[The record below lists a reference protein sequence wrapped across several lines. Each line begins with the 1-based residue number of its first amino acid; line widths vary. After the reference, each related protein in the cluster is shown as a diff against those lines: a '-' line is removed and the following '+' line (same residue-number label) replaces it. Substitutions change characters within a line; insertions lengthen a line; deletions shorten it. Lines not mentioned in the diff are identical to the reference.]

1 VERRASA
8 RASLVADSHSVASSG
23 PGEVTDE
30 RRVTLD
36 LTQLNPDQRDAV
48 EYSGGPLLIVAGAG
62 SGKTRVLT
70 HRVAQLIANG
80 VHPMNILAITFTNKA
95 AGEMRS
101 RVKSLVG
108 DVADRMWVSTFH
120 SACVRILR
128 MTADKIGY
136 NKNFTIYDSSDS
148 LRLVGQIIRDLNL
161 DPKRFPAK
169 GAQARISLWKNE
181 LVEPAGATDTAFGPY
196 DTKYAEIYTEYQ
208 HRLRRAEAMDFD
220 DLLVNV
226 VLLFRRNP
234 ETLAAFQDRFKHVLV
249 DEYQDTNLAQNEIV
263 LLLGRLHHNVCVVGD
278 TDQSIYAFRG
288 ADYRNILQ
296 FERAFPDVYT
306 VVLAQNYRSTQVIL
320 DAANAVISNN
330 VERKPKELWTDVG
343 SGDKIVRYYAEDED
357 EEARFVVSELQRL
370 HRHEA
375 VNWREIAVFYRTNA
389 QSRVI
394 EEFLIDA
401 DIPYR
406 VIGGTKFYDRKEVK
420 DAVAYLRC
428 VLNPADEVS
437 IRRVINVPR
446 RGVGDTSVDKVAA
459 LAAQQSI
466 GLSVALRRAAQAGV
480 GGAALRGINEFISL
494 IDSLETEVEHGPA
507 HLLRELLERSG
518 YLAELRNEDTHEAEG
533 RIENLEELIGAAEEF
548 PDANDFLEKVSLVS
562 DTDEIAG
569 DDKVM
574 MMTLHSAKGLEFPTV
589 FIIGMEEGV
598 FPHNRSLLEPAAL
611 EEERRLAYVGITRAE
626 RRLFVSHAWS
636 RSLHGSRQYNP
647 PSRFLDEIPLELLD
661 RRGSVDTGAD
671 EGRGHLRER
680 SDWARTPVPD
690 FRGGSSRGTARGS
703 RSVTSAASDALRP
716 AAREP
721 RTEHAFAI
729 GDDVV
734 HPVFGE
740 GVIINIEGA
749 GEKAEAEVR
758 FVERGT
764 KRLALAWAPLTK
776 R

>member
-1 VERRASA
+1 
-8 RASLVADSHSVASSG
+8 
-23 PGEVTDE
+23 VTDD

-48 EYSGGPLLIVAGAG
+48 EYVGGPLLIVAGAG

-70 HRVAQLIANG
+70 HRVAHLIASG

-95 AGEMRS
+95 ADEMRA

-108 DVADRMWVSTFH
+108 EVADRMWVSTFH
-120 SACVRILR
+120 AACVRILR

-136 NKNFTIYDSSDS
+136 TKNFTIYDSSDS
-148 LRLVGQIIRDLNL
+148 QRLIGQIIRDLNL

-181 LVEPAGATDTAFGPY
+181 LVDAGGANDTAFGPF
-196 DTKYAEIYTEYQ
+196 DKKYAEIYSEYQ
-208 HRLRRAEAMDFD
+208 HRLHRAGAMDFD

-226 VLLFRRNP
+226 VMLFRRNP
-234 ETLAAFQDRFKHVLV
+234 DALAAFQDRFKHVLV

-263 LLLGRLHHNVCVVGD
+263 LLLGREHHNVCVVGD

-330 VERKPKELWTDVG
+330 VERKPKELWTEVG

-357 EEARFVVSELQRL
+357 EEARFVIAELKRL

-375 VNWREIAVFYRTNA
+375 VNWRETAVFYRTNA

-420 DAVAYLRC
+420 DAIAYLRC
-428 VLNPADEVS
+428 VANPADEIS

-446 RGVGDTSVDKVAA
+446 RGVGDTSLDKVAA
-459 LAAQQSI
+459 LAAQQSL

-480 GGAALRGINEFISL
+480 GGAALRGINDFITL
-494 IDSLETEVEHGPA
+494 IDSLAGEVEQGPA

-518 YLAELRNEDTHEAEG
+518 YLAELRNEDTIESQG
-533 RIENLEELIGAAEEF
+533 RVENLEELIGAAEEF
-548 PDANDFLEKVSLVS
+548 PDTNDFLEKVSLVS
-562 DTDEIAG
+562 DTDDIAG

-574 MMTLHSAKGLEFPTV
+574 MMTLHSAKGLEFPNV

-598 FPHNRSLLEPAAL
+598 FPHSRSLLESAAL

-626 RRLFVSHAWS
+626 RRLYVSHAWS

-647 PSRFLDEIPLELLD
+647 PSRFLDEIPLDLLD

-680 SDWARTPVPD
+680 TDWSRTPVPD
-690 FRGGSSRGTARGS
+690 FRGGSSRGTSRGGS
-703 RSVTSAASDALRP
+703 RSVTSAESDALRP
-716 AAREP
+716 PAREP
-721 RTEHAFAI
+721 RTEHTFSI

-740 GVIINIEGA
+740 GVIINVEGT

-758 FVERGT
+758 FVDRGT

>member
-1 VERRASA
+1 
-8 RASLVADSHSVASSG
+8 
-23 PGEVTDE
+23 VTDE

-226 VLLFRRNP
+226 VMLFRRNP
-234 ETLAAFQDRFKHVLV
+234 DTLAAFQDRFKHVLV

-263 LLLGRLHHNVCVVGD
+263 LLLGRLHHHVCVVGD

-446 RGVGDTSVDKVAA
+446 RGVGDTSLDKVAA
-459 LAAQQSI
+459 LATEQSI
-466 GLSVALRRAAQAGV
+466 GLSMALRRAAHAGV
-480 GGAALRGINEFISL
+480 GGAALRGINDFISL
-494 IDSLETEVEHGPA
+494 TDSLEAETEHGPA

-518 YLAELRNEDTHEAEG
+518 YLAELRNEDTHEAAG

-636 RSLHGSRQYNP
+636 RNLHGSRQYNP

-680 SDWARTPVPD
+680 SDWSRTPVPD
-690 FRGGSSRGTARGS
+690 FRGGSSRGSSRGS

-721 RTEHAFAI
+721 RTEHAFSI

-740 GVIINIEGA
+740 GVIINIEGT

>member
-1 VERRASA
+1 M
-8 RASLVADSHSVASSG
+8 
-23 PGEVTDE
+23 TDDH
-30 RRVTLD
+30 RVTLD

-70 HRVAQLIANG
+70 HRVAHLIASG

-95 AGEMRS
+95 AEEMRA
-101 RVKSLVG
+101 RVRALVG
-108 DVADRMWVSTFH
+108 EVADRMWVSTFH

-128 MTADKIGY
+128 ATADRLGY
-136 NKNFTIYDSSDS
+136 PKSFTIYDSSDS
-148 LRLVGQIIRDLNL
+148 QRLVGQVIRDLNL

-181 LVEPAGATDTAFGPY
+181 LVNPAGATDTAFGPFE
-196 DTKYAEIYTEYQ
+196 TKYAEIYTEYQ
-208 HRLRRAEAMDFD
+208 YRLMKAGAMDFD

-226 VLLFRRNP
+226 VKLFREHP
-234 ETLAAFQDRFKHVLV
+234 DVLSGYQERFKHVLV

-263 LLLGRLHHNVCVVGD
+263 LLLGRTHHNVCVVGD

-330 VERKPKELWTDVG
+330 VERKPKELWTEVG

-357 EEARFVVSELQRL
+357 EEARFVVSELKRL

-389 QSRVI
+389 QSRVM
-394 EEFLIDA
+394 EEFLIDG

-420 DAVAYLRC
+420 DAIGYLRC
-428 VLNPADEVS
+428 VMNPADEVS

-446 RGVGDTSVDKVAA
+446 RGVGDTSLDKVAA
-459 LAAQQSI
+459 LAAEQSI
-466 GLSVALRRAAQAGV
+466 GLSVALRRAATAGV
-480 GGAALRGINEFISL
+480 GGAALRGINEFVTL
-494 IDSLETEVEHGPA
+494 IDSLEADRDHGPA

-518 YLAELRNEDTHEAEG
+518 YLAELRNEDTHEAQG
-533 RIENLEELIGAAEEF
+533 RVENLEELIGAAEEF

-562 DTDEIAG
+562 DTDDIAG

-589 FIIGMEEGV
+589 FIIGLEEGI
-598 FPHNRSLLEPAAL
+598 FPHSRTLLDSTQL

-626 RRLFVSHAWS
+626 KRLYLSHAWS

-647 PSRFLDEIPLELLD
+647 PSRFLDEIPAELLD
-661 RRGSVDTGAD
+661 RQGSVDTGAD
-671 EGRGHLRER
+671 EGRSQLRG
-680 SDWARTPVPD
+680 DWKQTPVPD
-690 FRGGSSRGTARGS
+690 FRSRSRGIAS
-703 RSVTSAASDALRP
+703 RASEALRP
-716 AAREP
+716 AMREP
-721 RTEHAFAI
+721 NLSHNFSI

-740 GVIINIEGA
+740 GVIIDLDGT
-749 GEKAEAEVR
+749 GEKAEATVR

-764 KRLALAWAPLTK
+764 KVLALAWAPLTK

>member
-1 VERRASA
+1 M
-8 RASLVADSHSVASSG
+8 
-23 PGEVTDE
+23 TDD

-48 EYSGGPLLIVAGAG
+48 EYGGGPLLIIAGAG

-70 HRVAQLIANG
+70 HRVAHLIASG

-95 AGEMRS
+95 SQEMRA
-101 RVKSLVG
+101 RVKTLVG
-108 DVADRMWVSTFH
+108 DVADKMWVSTFH
-120 SACVRILR
+120 AACVRILR
-128 MTADKIGY
+128 ATADRLGY
-136 NKNFTIYDSSDS
+136 PKSFTIYDSADS

-161 DPKRFPAK
+161 DPKRFPSK

-181 LVEPAGATDTAFGPY
+181 LVNPAGAAETAFGPFE
-196 DTKYAEIYTEYQ
+196 TKYAEIYEEYQ
-208 HRLRRAEAMDFD
+208 HRLLRAGAMDFD

-226 VLLFRRNP
+226 VHLFRNHADVLSAYQER
-234 ETLAAFQDRFKHVLV
+234 LKHVLV

-263 LLLGRLHHNVCVVGD
+263 LLLGREHHNVCVVGD

-330 VERKPKELWTDVG
+330 VERKPKELWTEVG
-343 SGDKIVRYYAEDED
+343 TGDKIVRYYAEDED
-357 EEARFVVSELQRL
+357 EEARFVISELKRL

-389 QSRVI
+389 MSRVI
-394 EEFLIDA
+394 EEFLIDG
-401 DIPYR
+401 DVPYR

-420 DAVAYLRC
+420 DAIAYLRC
-428 VLNPADEVS
+428 VMNPADEMS
-437 IRRVINVPR
+437 IRRAINVPK
-446 RGVGDTSVDKVAA
+446 RGVGDTSLDKVSA
-459 LAAQQSI
+459 LAKEQSLA
-466 GLSVALRRAAQAGV
+466 LSVALRRAGAAGV
-480 GGAALRGINEFISL
+480 GGAALRGINDFLSL
-494 IDSLETEVEHGPA
+494 IDALESEVDHGPA

-518 YLAELRNEDTHEAEG
+518 YLTELRNEDTHEAQG

-562 DTDEIAG
+562 DTDDIAG

-589 FIIGMEEGV
+589 FIVGWEEGV
-598 FPHNRSLLEPAAL
+598 FPHSRTLLDPTQL

-626 RRLFVSHAWS
+626 RRLYLTHAWC

-661 RRGSVDTGAD
+661 RKGSVDTGAD
-671 EGRGHLRER
+671 EGRGHLREQ
-680 SDWARTPVPD
+680 SDWSRTPVPD
-690 FRGGSSRGTARGS
+690 FRGRGRG
-703 RSVTSAASDALRP
+703 VTSAASEALRP
-716 AAREP
+716 PVREP
-721 RTEHAFAI
+721 KVTHQFSI

-740 GVIINIEGA
+740 GVIIDLDGA
-749 GEKAEAEVR
+749 GEKAEATVR
-758 FVERGT
+758 FADRGT
-764 KRLALAWAPLTK
+764 KVLALAWAPLTK

>member
-1 VERRASA
+1 M
-8 RASLVADSHSVASSG
+8 
-23 PGEVTDE
+23 TDD
-30 RRVTLD
+30 RRVALD

-48 EYSGGPLLIVAGAG
+48 EYLGGPLLIVAGAG

-70 HRVAQLIANG
+70 HRVAHLIASG

-95 AGEMRS
+95 ADEMRA
-101 RVKSLVG
+101 RVRSLVG
-108 DVADRMWVSTFH
+108 EVADRMWVSTFH
-120 SACVRILR
+120 AACVRILR

-136 NKNFTIYDSSDS
+136 NKNFTIYDSADS

-181 LVEPAGATDTAFGPY
+181 LVDAGGANDTAFGPF
-196 DTKYAEIYTEYQ
+196 DKKYAEIYSEYQ
-208 HRLRRAEAMDFD
+208 HRLHRAGAMDFD

-226 VLLFRRNP
+226 VMLFRRNP
-234 ETLAAFQDRFKHVLV
+234 DVLAAFQDRFKHVLV

-263 LLLGRLHHNVCVVGD
+263 LLLGREHHNVCVVGD

-330 VERKPKELWTDVG
+330 VERKPKELWTEVG

-357 EEARFVVSELQRL
+357 EEARFVVSELKRL

-375 VNWREIAVFYRTNA
+375 VNWREMAVFYRTNA

-420 DAVAYLRC
+420 DAIAYLRC
-428 VLNPADEVS
+428 VANPADEIS

-446 RGVGDTSVDKVAA
+446 RGVGDTSLDKVAA
-459 LAAQQSI
+459 LAAEQRL

-480 GGAALRGINEFISL
+480 GGAALRGINDFITL
-494 IDSLETEVEHGPA
+494 VDSLVGEVEQGPA

-518 YLAELRNEDTHEAEG
+518 YLAELRNEDTIESQG
-533 RIENLEELIGAAEEF
+533 RVENLEELIGAAEEF
-548 PDANDFLEKVSLVS
+548 PDTNDFLEKVSLVS
-562 DTDEIAG
+562 DTDDIAG

-598 FPHNRSLLEPAAL
+598 FPHSRSLLESAAL

-626 RRLFVSHAWS
+626 RRLYVSHAWS

-647 PSRFLDEIPLELLD
+647 PSRFLDEIPLDLLD

-680 SDWARTPVPD
+680 TDWSRAPVPD
-690 FRGGSSRGTARGS
+690 FRSSSSRSSSRGS
-703 RSVTSAASDALRP
+703 SQSVTSAASDALRP
-716 AAREP
+716 PAREP
-721 RTEHAFAI
+721 RTEHAFSI

-740 GVIINIEGA
+740 GVIINLEGS

-758 FVERGT
+758 FVDRGT

>member
-1 VERRASA
+1 
-8 RASLVADSHSVASSG
+8 
-23 PGEVTDE
+23 VTDD

-48 EYSGGPLLIVAGAG
+48 EYVGGPLLIVAGAG

-70 HRVAQLIANG
+70 HRVAHLIASG

-95 AGEMRS
+95 ADEMRA

-108 DVADRMWVSTFH
+108 EVADRMWVSTFH
-120 SACVRILR
+120 AACVRILR

-136 NKNFTIYDSSDS
+136 TKNFTIYDSSDS
-148 LRLVGQIIRDLNL
+148 QRLIGQIIRDLNL

-181 LVEPAGATDTAFGPY
+181 LVDAGGANDTAFGPF
-196 DTKYAEIYTEYQ
+196 DKKYAEIYSEYQ
-208 HRLRRAEAMDFD
+208 HRLHRAGAMDFD

-226 VLLFRRNP
+226 VMLFRRNP
-234 ETLAAFQDRFKHVLV
+234 DALAAFQDRFKHVLV

-263 LLLGRLHHNVCVVGD
+263 LLLGREHHNVCVVGD

-330 VERKPKELWTDVG
+330 VERKPKELWTEVG

-357 EEARFVVSELQRL
+357 EEARFVIAELKRL

-375 VNWREIAVFYRTNA
+375 VNWRETAVFYRTNA

-420 DAVAYLRC
+420 DAIAYLRC
-428 VLNPADEVS
+428 VANPADEIS

-446 RGVGDTSVDKVAA
+446 RGVGDTSLDKVAA
-459 LAAQQSI
+459 LAAQQSL

-480 GGAALRGINEFISL
+480 GGAALRGINDFITL
-494 IDSLETEVEHGPA
+494 VDSLAGEVEQGPA

-518 YLAELRNEDTHEAEG
+518 YLAELRNEDTIESQG
-533 RIENLEELIGAAEEF
+533 RVENLEELIGAAEEF
-548 PDANDFLEKVSLVS
+548 PDTNDFLEKVSLVS
-562 DTDEIAG
+562 DTDDIAG

-574 MMTLHSAKGLEFPTV
+574 MMTLHSAKGLEFPNV

-598 FPHNRSLLEPAAL
+598 FPHSRSLLESAAL

-626 RRLFVSHAWS
+626 RRLYVSHAWS

-647 PSRFLDEIPLELLD
+647 PSRFLDEIPLDLLD

-680 SDWARTPVPD
+680 TDWSRTPVPD
-690 FRGGSSRGTARGS
+690 FRGGASRGTSRGGS

-716 AAREP
+716 PAREP
-721 RTEHAFAI
+721 RTEHTFSI

-740 GVIINIEGA
+740 GVIINVEGT

>member
-1 VERRASA
+1 M
-8 RASLVADSHSVASSG
+8 
-23 PGEVTDE
+23 TDD
-30 RRVTLD
+30 RRVALD

-48 EYSGGPLLIVAGAG
+48 EYTGGPLLIVAGAG

-70 HRVAQLIANG
+70 HRVAHLIASG

-95 AGEMRS
+95 ADEMRA
-101 RVKSLVG
+101 RVRSLVG
-108 DVADRMWVSTFH
+108 EVADRMWVSTFH
-120 SACVRILR
+120 AACVRILR

-136 NKNFTIYDSSDS
+136 TKSFTIYDSADS
-148 LRLVGQIIRDLNL
+148 LRLIGQIIRDLNL

-181 LVEPAGATDTAFGPY
+181 IVDAGGANDSAFGPV
-196 DTKYAEIYTEYQ
+196 DKKYAEIYTEYQ
-208 HRLRRAEAMDFD
+208 HRLNRSGAMDFD

-226 VLLFRRNP
+226 VILLRRNP
-234 ETLAAFQDRFKHVLV
+234 DVLAAFQDRFKHVLV

-263 LLLGRLHHNVCVVGD
+263 LLLGREHHNVCVVGD

-320 DAANAVISNN
+320 DAANAVISHNI
-330 VERKPKELWTDVG
+330 ERKPKELWTEVG

-357 EEARFVVSELQRL
+357 EEARFVVSELKRL

-375 VNWREIAVFYRTNA
+375 VNWREMAVFYRTNA

-420 DAVAYLRC
+420 DAIAYLRC
-428 VLNPADEVS
+428 VANPADEVS

-446 RGVGDTSVDKVAA
+446 RGVGDTSLDKVAA
-459 LAAQQSI
+459 LAAQQSL

-480 GGAALRGINEFISL
+480 GGAALRGINDFISL
-494 IDSLETEVEHGPA
+494 IDSLVGEIEQGPA

-518 YLAELRNEDTHEAEG
+518 YLTELRNEDTIEAEG

-548 PDANDFLEKVSLVS
+548 PDTNDFLEKVSLVS
-562 DTDEIAG
+562 DTDDIAG

-598 FPHNRSLLEPAAL
+598 FPHSRSLLESAAL

-626 RRLFVSHAWS
+626 RRLYLSHAWS

-647 PSRFLDEIPLELLD
+647 PSRFLDEIPLDLLD

-680 SDWARTPVPD
+680 TDWSRTPVPD
-690 FRGGSSRGTARGS
+690 FRGGTSRGGSRSGS

-716 AAREP
+716 PSREP
-721 RTEHAFAI
+721 RSEHSFSI

-740 GVIINIEGA
+740 GVIINLEGV

>member
-1 VERRASA
+1 M
-8 RASLVADSHSVASSG
+8 
-23 PGEVTDE
+23 TDD

-48 EYSGGPLLIVAGAG
+48 EYNGGPLLIVAGAG

-70 HRVAQLIANG
+70 HRVAHLIASG

-95 AGEMRS
+95 AEEMRA
-101 RVKSLVG
+101 RVRSLVG
-108 DVADRMWVSTFH
+108 DVADKMWVSTFH
-120 SACVRILR
+120 AACVRILR
-128 MTADKIGY
+128 ATADRLGY
-136 NKNFTIYDSSDS
+136 PKSFTIYDSADS
-148 LRLVGQIIRDLNL
+148 QRLVGQIIRDLNL

-181 LVEPAGATDTAFGPY
+181 LVNPAGATDSAFGPFE
-196 DTKYAEIYTEYQ
+196 TKYAEIYTEYQ
-208 HRLRRAEAMDFD
+208 YRLMKAGAMDFD

-226 VLLFRRNP
+226 VRLFR
-234 ETLAAFQDRFKHVLV
+234 EHADVLAGYQERFKHVLV

-263 LLLGRLHHNVCVVGD
+263 LLLGRQHHNVCVVGD

-330 VERKPKELWTDVG
+330 VERKPKELWTEVG

-357 EEARFVVSELQRL
+357 EEARFVVAELKRL

-375 VNWREIAVFYRTNA
+375 VNWREMAVFYRTNA

-394 EEFLIDA
+394 EEFLIDG

-420 DAVAYLRC
+420 DAIAYLRC
-428 VLNPADEVS
+428 VMNPADEVS

-446 RGVGDTSVDKVAA
+446 RGVGDTSLDKVAA
-459 LAAQQSI
+459 LAAEQSI
-466 GLSVALRRAAQAGV
+466 GLSVALRRAASAGV
-480 GGAALRGINEFISL
+480 GGAALRGINEFVTL
-494 IDSLETEVEHGPA
+494 IDSLEADREHGPA
-507 HLLRELLERSG
+507 HLLRQLLERSG
-518 YLAELRNEDTHEAEG
+518 YLAELRNEDTHEAQG
-533 RIENLEELIGAAEEF
+533 RVENLDELVGAAEEF
-548 PDANDFLEKVSLVS
+548 PDTNDFLEKVSLVS
-562 DTDEIAG
+562 DTDDIAG

-574 MMTLHSAKGLEFPTV
+574 MMTLHSAKGLEFPAV
-589 FIIGMEEGV
+589 FIIGLEEGI
-598 FPHNRSLLEPAAL
+598 FPHSRTLLDSTQL

-626 RRLFVSHAWS
+626 QRLYLSHAWS

-647 PSRFLDEIPLELLD
+647 PSRFLDEIPAELLD
-661 RRGSVDTGAD
+661 RKGSVDTGAD
-671 EGRGHLRER
+671 EGRGQMRG
-680 SDWARTPVPD
+680 DWKQSPVPD
-690 FRGGSSRGTARGS
+690 FRRKSSG
-703 RSVTSAASDALRP
+703 VTSRASEALRP
-716 AAREP
+716 VVREP
-721 RTEHAFAI
+721 KLTHNFSI

-740 GVIINIEGA
+740 GVIIDLDGT
-749 GEKAEAEVR
+749 GEKAEATVR
-758 FVERGT
+758 FVDRGT
-764 KRLALAWAPLTK
+764 KVLALAWAPLTK

>member
-1 VERRASA
+1 M
-8 RASLVADSHSVASSG
+8 
-23 PGEVTDE
+23 TDD

-48 EYSGGPLLIVAGAG
+48 EYVGGPLLIVAGAG

-70 HRVAQLIANG
+70 HRVAHLIASG

-95 AGEMRS
+95 ADEMRA

-108 DVADRMWVSTFH
+108 EVADRMWVSTFH
-120 SACVRILR
+120 AACVRILR

-136 NKNFTIYDSSDS
+136 TKNFTIYDSSDS
-148 LRLVGQIIRDLNL
+148 QRLIGQIIRDLNL

-181 LVEPAGATDTAFGPY
+181 LVDAGGANDTAFGPF
-196 DTKYAEIYTEYQ
+196 DKKYAEIYSEYQ
-208 HRLRRAEAMDFD
+208 HRLHRAGAMDFD

-226 VLLFRRNP
+226 VMLFRRNP
-234 ETLAAFQDRFKHVLV
+234 DALAAFQDRFKHVLV

-263 LLLGRLHHNVCVVGD
+263 LLLGREHHNVCVVGD

-330 VERKPKELWTDVG
+330 VERKPKELWTEVG

-357 EEARFVVSELQRL
+357 EEARFVIAELKRL

-375 VNWREIAVFYRTNA
+375 VNWRETAVFYRTNA

-420 DAVAYLRC
+420 DAIAYLRC
-428 VLNPADEVS
+428 VANPADEIS

-446 RGVGDTSVDKVAA
+446 RGVGDTSLDKVAA
-459 LAAQQSI
+459 LAAQQSL

-480 GGAALRGINEFISL
+480 GGAALRGINDFITL
-494 IDSLETEVEHGPA
+494 IDSLAGEVEQGPA

-518 YLAELRNEDTHEAEG
+518 YLAELRNEDTIESQG
-533 RIENLEELIGAAEEF
+533 RVENLEELIGASEEF
-548 PDANDFLEKVSLVS
+548 PDTNDFLEKVSLVS
-562 DTDEIAG
+562 DTDDIAG

-574 MMTLHSAKGLEFPTV
+574 MMTLHSAKGLEFPNV

-598 FPHNRSLLEPAAL
+598 FPHSRSLLESAAL

-626 RRLFVSHAWS
+626 RRLYVSHAWS

-647 PSRFLDEIPLELLD
+647 PSRFLDEIPLDLLD

-680 SDWARTPVPD
+680 TDWSRTPVPD
-690 FRGGSSRGTARGS
+690 FRGGSSRGTSRGGS

-716 AAREP
+716 PAREP
-721 RTEHAFAI
+721 RTEHTFSI

-740 GVIINIEGA
+740 GVIINVEGT

-758 FVERGT
+758 FVDRGT

>member
-1 VERRASA
+1 
-8 RASLVADSHSVASSG
+8 
-23 PGEVTDE
+23 VTDD

-48 EYSGGPLLIVAGAG
+48 EYVGGPLLIVAGAG

-70 HRVAQLIANG
+70 HRVAHLIASG

-95 AGEMRS
+95 ADEMRA

-108 DVADRMWVSTFH
+108 EVADRMWVSTFH
-120 SACVRILR
+120 AACVRILR

-136 NKNFTIYDSSDS
+136 TKNFTIYDSSDS
-148 LRLVGQIIRDLNL
+148 QRLIGQIIRDLNL

-181 LVEPAGATDTAFGPY
+181 LVDAGGANDTAFGPF
-196 DTKYAEIYTEYQ
+196 DKKYAEIYSEYQ
-208 HRLRRAEAMDFD
+208 HRLHRAGAMDFD

-226 VLLFRRNP
+226 VMLFRRNP
-234 ETLAAFQDRFKHVLV
+234 DALAAFQDRFKHVLV

-263 LLLGRLHHNVCVVGD
+263 LLLGREHHNVCVVGD

-330 VERKPKELWTDVG
+330 VERKPKELWTEVG

-357 EEARFVVSELQRL
+357 EEARFVIAELKRL

-375 VNWREIAVFYRTNA
+375 VNWRETAVFYRTNA

-420 DAVAYLRC
+420 DAIAYLRC
-428 VLNPADEVS
+428 VANPADEIS

-446 RGVGDTSVDKVAA
+446 RGVGDTSLDKVAA
-459 LAAQQSI
+459 LAAQQSL

-480 GGAALRGINEFISL
+480 GGAALRGINDFITL
-494 IDSLETEVEHGPA
+494 IDSLAGEVEQGPA

-518 YLAELRNEDTHEAEG
+518 YLAELRNEDTIESQG
-533 RIENLEELIGAAEEF
+533 RVENLEELIGAAEEF
-548 PDANDFLEKVSLVS
+548 PDTNDFLEKVSLVS
-562 DTDEIAG
+562 DTDDIAG

-574 MMTLHSAKGLEFPTV
+574 MMTLHSAKGLEFPNV

-598 FPHNRSLLEPAAL
+598 FPHSRSLLESAAL

-626 RRLFVSHAWS
+626 RRLYVSHAWS

-647 PSRFLDEIPLELLD
+647 PSRFLDEIPLDLLD

-680 SDWARTPVPD
+680 TDWSRTPVPD
-690 FRGGSSRGTARGS
+690 FRGGSSRGTSRAGS

-716 AAREP
+716 PAREP
-721 RTEHAFAI
+721 RTEHTFSI

-740 GVIINIEGA
+740 GVIINVEGT

-758 FVERGT
+758 FVDRGT

>member
-1 VERRASA
+1 M
-8 RASLVADSHSVASSG
+8 
-23 PGEVTDE
+23 TDD

-70 HRVAQLIANG
+70 HRVAHLIATG

-95 AGEMRS
+95 AEEMRA
-101 RVKSLVG
+101 RVRALVG
-108 DVADRMWVSTFH
+108 EVADRMWVSTFH

-128 MTADKIGY
+128 ATADRLGY
-136 NKNFTIYDSSDS
+136 PKSFTIYDSSDS
-148 LRLVGQIIRDLNL
+148 QRLVSQIIRDLNL

-181 LVEPAGATDTAFGPY
+181 LVNPAGATDTAFGPFE
-196 DTKYAEIYTEYQ
+196 TKYAEIYTEYQ
-208 HRLRRAEAMDFD
+208 YRLMKAGAMDFD

-226 VLLFRRNP
+226 VKLFREHP
-234 ETLAAFQDRFKHVLV
+234 DVLAGYQERFKHVLV
-249 DEYQDTNLAQNEIV
+249 DEFQDTNLAQNEVV
-263 LLLGRLHHNVCVVGD
+263 LLIGRQHHNVCVVGD

-330 VERKPKELWTDVG
+330 VERKPKELWTEVG

-357 EEARFVVSELQRL
+357 EEARFVVAELKRL

-375 VNWREIAVFYRTNA
+375 VNWREMAVFYRTNA
-389 QSRVI
+389 QSRVM
-394 EEFLIDA
+394 EEFLIDG

-420 DAVAYLRC
+420 DAIGYLRC
-428 VLNPADEVS
+428 VMNPADEVS

-446 RGVGDTSVDKVAA
+446 RGVGDTSLDKVAA
-459 LAAQQSI
+459 LAAEQSI
-466 GLSVALRRAAQAGV
+466 GLSVALRRAAAAGV
-480 GGAALRGINEFISL
+480 GGAALRGINEFVAL
-494 IDSLETEVEHGPA
+494 IDSLEADRDHGPA

-562 DTDEIAG
+562 DTDDIAG

-574 MMTLHSAKGLEFPTV
+574 MMTLHSAKGLEFPAV
-589 FIIGMEEGV
+589 FIIGLEEGI
-598 FPHNRSLLEPAAL
+598 FPHSRTLLDSTQL

-626 RRLFVSHAWS
+626 RRLYLSHAWS

-647 PSRFLDEIPLELLD
+647 PSRFLDEIPAELLD
-661 RRGSVDTGAD
+661 RKGSVDTGAD
-671 EGRGHLRER
+671 EGRGQMRG
-680 SDWARTPVPD
+680 DWKQTPVPD
-690 FRGGSSRGTARGS
+690 FRGKGRGITSR
-703 RSVTSAASDALRP
+703 ASDAVRP
-716 AAREP
+716 AVREP
-721 RTEHAFAI
+721 NLSHNFSI

-740 GVIINIEGA
+740 GVIIDLDGA
-749 GEKAEAEVR
+749 GEKAEATVR
-758 FVERGT
+758 FAERGT
-764 KRLALAWAPLTK
+764 KVLALAWAPLTK
-776 R
+776 RQ

>member
-1 VERRASA
+1 
-8 RASLVADSHSVASSG
+8 
-23 PGEVTDE
+23 VTDD

-48 EYSGGPLLIVAGAG
+48 EYVGGPLLIVAGAG

-70 HRVAQLIANG
+70 HRVAHLIASG

-95 AGEMRS
+95 ADEMRA

-108 DVADRMWVSTFH
+108 EVADRMWVSTFH
-120 SACVRILR
+120 AACVRILR

-136 NKNFTIYDSSDS
+136 TKNFTIYDSSDS
-148 LRLVGQIIRDLNL
+148 QRLIGQIIRDLNL

-181 LVEPAGATDTAFGPY
+181 LVDAGGANDTAFGPF
-196 DTKYAEIYTEYQ
+196 DKKYAEIYSEYQ
-208 HRLRRAEAMDFD
+208 HRLHRAGAMDFD

-226 VLLFRRNP
+226 VMLFRRNP
-234 ETLAAFQDRFKHVLV
+234 DALAAFQDRFKHVLV

-263 LLLGRLHHNVCVVGD
+263 LLLGREHHNVCVVGD

-330 VERKPKELWTDVG
+330 VERKPKELWTEVG

-357 EEARFVVSELQRL
+357 EEARFVVAELKRL

-375 VNWREIAVFYRTNA
+375 VNWRETAVFYRTNA

-420 DAVAYLRC
+420 DAIAYLRC
-428 VLNPADEVS
+428 VANPADEIS

-446 RGVGDTSVDKVAA
+446 RGVGDTSLDKVAA
-459 LAAQQSI
+459 LAAQQSL

-480 GGAALRGINEFISL
+480 GGAALRGINDFITL
-494 IDSLETEVEHGPA
+494 VDSLAGEVEQGPA

-518 YLAELRNEDTHEAEG
+518 YLAELRNEDTIESQG
-533 RIENLEELIGAAEEF
+533 RVENLEELIGAAEEF
-548 PDANDFLEKVSLVS
+548 PDTNDFLEKVSLVS
-562 DTDEIAG
+562 DTDDIAG

-574 MMTLHSAKGLEFPTV
+574 MMTLHSAKGLEFPNV

-598 FPHNRSLLEPAAL
+598 FPHSRSLLESAAL

-626 RRLFVSHAWS
+626 RRLYVSHAWS

-647 PSRFLDEIPLELLD
+647 PSRFLDEIPLDLLD

-680 SDWARTPVPD
+680 TDWSRTPVPD
-690 FRGGSSRGTARGS
+690 FRGGASRGTSRGGS

-716 AAREP
+716 PAREP
-721 RTEHAFAI
+721 RTEHTFSI

-740 GVIINIEGA
+740 GVIINVEGT

-758 FVERGT
+758 FVDRGT

>member
-1 VERRASA
+1 M
-8 RASLVADSHSVASSG
+8 
-23 PGEVTDE
+23 TDD

-48 EYSGGPLLIVAGAG
+48 EYVGGPLLIVAGAG

-70 HRVAQLIANG
+70 HRVAHLIASG

-95 AGEMRS
+95 ADEMRA

-108 DVADRMWVSTFH
+108 EVADRMWVSTFH
-120 SACVRILR
+120 AACVRILR

-136 NKNFTIYDSSDS
+136 TKNFTIYDSSDS
-148 LRLVGQIIRDLNL
+148 QRLIGQIIRDLNL

-181 LVEPAGATDTAFGPY
+181 LVDAGGANDTAFGPF
-196 DTKYAEIYTEYQ
+196 DKKYAEIYSEYQ
-208 HRLRRAEAMDFD
+208 HRLHRAGAMDFD

-226 VLLFRRNP
+226 VMLFRRNP
-234 ETLAAFQDRFKHVLV
+234 DALAAFQDRFKHVLV

-263 LLLGRLHHNVCVVGD
+263 LLLGREHHNVCVVGD

-330 VERKPKELWTDVG
+330 VERKPKELWTEVG

-357 EEARFVVSELQRL
+357 EEARFVIAELKRL

-375 VNWREIAVFYRTNA
+375 VNWRETAVFYRTNA

-420 DAVAYLRC
+420 DAIAYLRC
-428 VLNPADEVS
+428 VANPADEIS

-446 RGVGDTSVDKVAA
+446 RGVGDTSLDKVAA
-459 LAAQQSI
+459 LAAQQSL

-480 GGAALRGINEFISL
+480 GGAALRGINDFITL
-494 IDSLETEVEHGPA
+494 IDSLVGEVEQGPA

-518 YLAELRNEDTHEAEG
+518 YLAELRNEDTIESQG
-533 RIENLEELIGAAEEF
+533 RVENLEELIGAAEEF
-548 PDANDFLEKVSLVS
+548 PDTNDFLEKVSLVS
-562 DTDEIAG
+562 DTDDIAG

-574 MMTLHSAKGLEFPTV
+574 MMTLHSAKGLEFPNV

-598 FPHNRSLLEPAAL
+598 FPHSRSLLESAAL

-626 RRLFVSHAWS
+626 RRLYVSHAWS

-647 PSRFLDEIPLELLD
+647 PSRFLDEIPLDLLD

-680 SDWARTPVPD
+680 TDWSRTPVPD
-690 FRGGSSRGTARGS
+690 FRGGSSRGTSRAGS

-716 AAREP
+716 PAREP
-721 RTEHAFAI
+721 RTEHTFSI

-740 GVIINIEGA
+740 GVIINVEGT

-758 FVERGT
+758 FVDRGT

>member
-1 VERRASA
+1 MERRTSA
-8 RASLVADSHSVASSG
+8 RPACVAGSYRVASRDIRQ
-23 PGEVTDE
+23 VTDD

-48 EYSGGPLLIVAGAG
+48 EYNGGPLLIVAGAG

-70 HRVAQLIANG
+70 HRVAHLIASG

-95 AGEMRS
+95 AEEMRA
-101 RVKSLVG
+101 RVRSLVG
-108 DVADRMWVSTFH
+108 DVADKMWVSTFH
-120 SACVRILR
+120 AACVRILR
-128 MTADKIGY
+128 ATADRLGY
-136 NKNFTIYDSSDS
+136 PKSFTIYDSADS
-148 LRLVGQIIRDLNL
+148 QRLVGQIIRDLNL

-181 LVEPAGATDTAFGPY
+181 LVNPAGATDSAFGPFE
-196 DTKYAEIYTEYQ
+196 TKYAEIYTEYQ
-208 HRLRRAEAMDFD
+208 YRLMKAGAMDFD

-226 VLLFRRNP
+226 VRLFR
-234 ETLAAFQDRFKHVLV
+234 EHADVFAGYQERFKHVLV

-263 LLLGRLHHNVCVVGD
+263 LLLGRQHHNVCVVGD

-330 VERKPKELWTDVG
+330 VERKPKELWTEVG

-357 EEARFVVSELQRL
+357 EEARFVVAELKRL

-375 VNWREIAVFYRTNA
+375 VNWREMAIFYRTNA

-394 EEFLIDA
+394 EEFLIDG

-420 DAVAYLRC
+420 DAIAYLRC
-428 VLNPADEVS
+428 VMNPADEVS

-446 RGVGDTSVDKVAA
+446 RGVGDTSLDKVAA
-459 LAAQQSI
+459 LAAEQSI
-466 GLSVALRRAAQAGV
+466 GLSVALRRAASAGV
-480 GGAALRGINEFISL
+480 GGAALRGINEFVTL
-494 IDSLETEVEHGPA
+494 IDSLEADREHGPA
-507 HLLRELLERSG
+507 HLLRQLLERSG
-518 YLAELRNEDTHEAEG
+518 YLAELRNEDTHEAQG
-533 RIENLEELIGAAEEF
+533 RVENLDELVGAAEEF

-562 DTDEIAG
+562 DTDDIAG

-574 MMTLHSAKGLEFPTV
+574 MMTLHSAKGLEFPAV
-589 FIIGMEEGV
+589 FIIGLEEGI
-598 FPHNRSLLEPAAL
+598 FPHSRTLLDSTQL

-626 RRLFVSHAWS
+626 QRLYLSHAWS

-647 PSRFLDEIPLELLD
+647 PSRFLDEIPAELLD
-661 RRGSVDTGAD
+661 RKGSVDTGAD
-671 EGRGHLRER
+671 EGRGQMRG
-680 SDWARTPVPD
+680 DWKQSPVPD
-690 FRGGSSRGTARGS
+690 FRRKSSG
-703 RSVTSAASDALRP
+703 VTSRASEALRP
-716 AAREP
+716 VVREP
-721 RTEHAFAI
+721 KLTHNFSI

-740 GVIINIEGA
+740 GVIIDLDGT
-749 GEKAEAEVR
+749 GEKAEATVR
-758 FVERGT
+758 FVDRGT
-764 KRLALAWAPLTK
+764 KVLALAWAPLTK

>member
-1 VERRASA
+1 MN
-8 RASLVADSHSVASSG
+8 D
-23 PGEVTDE
+23 D

-48 EYSGGPLLIVAGAG
+48 EHASGPLLIIAGAG

-70 HRVAQLIANG
+70 HRVAHLIASG

-95 AGEMRS
+95 SQEMRS
-101 RVKSLVG
+101 RVKSLIG
-108 DVADRMWVSTFH
+108 DVADKMWVSTFH
-120 SACVRILR
+120 AACVRILR
-128 MTADKIGY
+128 ATADRLGY
-136 NKNFTIYDSSDS
+136 PKSFTIYDSADS

-161 DPKRFPAK
+161 DPKRFPSK

-181 LVEPAGATDTAFGPY
+181 LVNATGAAEGAFGPFE
-196 DTKYAEIYTEYQ
+196 TKYAEIYAEYQ
-208 HRLRRAEAMDFD
+208 HRLLRAGAMDFD

-226 VLLFRRNP
+226 VQLFRAHP
-234 ETLAAFQDRFKHVLV
+234 DVLAAYQERFKHILV
-249 DEYQDTNLAQNEIV
+249 DEFQDTNLAQNEIV
-263 LLLGRLHHNVCVVGD
+263 LLLGREHHNVCVVGD

-320 DAANAVISNN
+320 DAANAVISHN
-330 VERKPKELWTDVG
+330 VERKPKELWTQVG
-343 SGDKIVRYYAEDED
+343 TGDKIVRYYAEDED
-357 EEARFVVSELQRL
+357 EEARFVVSELKRL

-375 VNWREIAVFYRTNA
+375 VNWRELAVFYRTNA

-394 EEFLIDA
+394 EEFLIDG

-420 DAVAYLRC
+420 DAIAYLRC
-428 VLNPADEVS
+428 VANPADEMS
-437 IRRVINVPR
+437 IRRTINVPK
-446 RGVGDTSVDKVAA
+446 RGVGDTSLDKVSA
-459 LAAQQSI
+459 LAKEQSLA
-466 GLSVALRRAAQAGV
+466 LSVALRRAASAGV
-480 GGAALRGINEFISL
+480 GASALRGINEFLVL
-494 IDSLETEVEHGPA
+494 IDSLEGELVHGPA
-507 HLLRELLERSG
+507 HVLRELLERSG
-518 YLAELRNEDTHEAEG
+518 YLAELRNEDTHESQG

-548 PDANDFLEKVSLVS
+548 PDVSDFLEKVALVS

-574 MMTLHSAKGLEFPTV
+574 MMTLHSAKGLEFPSV
-589 FIIGMEEGV
+589 FIVGLEEGV
-598 FPHNRSLLEPAAL
+598 FPHSRTLLDARQL

-626 RRLFVSHAWS
+626 RRLYLSHAWS

-647 PSRFLDEIPLELLD
+647 PSRFLDEIPIELLD
-661 RRGSVDTGAD
+661 RKGSVDTGAD
-671 EGRGHLRER
+671 EGRGHLREQT
-680 SDWARTPVPD
+680 DWSRTPVPD
-690 FRGGSSRGTARGS
+690 FRGARQQRDS
-703 RSVTSAASDALRP
+703 RSVTSVASEALRP
-716 AAREP
+716 TVREARLS
-721 RTEHAFAI
+721 HNFAI

-740 GVIINIEGA
+740 GVIIDLDGA
-749 GEKAEAEVR
+749 GEKAEATVR
-758 FVERGT
+758 FVDRGT
-764 KRLALAWAPLTK
+764 KVLALAWAPLTK

>member
-1 VERRASA
+1 M
-8 RASLVADSHSVASSG
+8 
-23 PGEVTDE
+23 TDD

-48 EYSGGPLLIVAGAG
+48 EYVGGPLLIVAGAG

-70 HRVAQLIANG
+70 HRVAHLIASG

-95 AGEMRS
+95 ADEMRA

-108 DVADRMWVSTFH
+108 EVADRMWVSTFH
-120 SACVRILR
+120 AACVRILR

-136 NKNFTIYDSSDS
+136 TKNFTIYDSSDS
-148 LRLVGQIIRDLNL
+148 QRLIGQIIRDLNL

-181 LVEPAGATDTAFGPY
+181 LVDAGGANDTAFGPF
-196 DTKYAEIYTEYQ
+196 DKKYAEIYSEYQ
-208 HRLRRAEAMDFD
+208 HRLHRAGAMDFD

-226 VLLFRRNP
+226 VMLFRRNP
-234 ETLAAFQDRFKHVLV
+234 DALAAFQDRFKHVLV

-263 LLLGRLHHNVCVVGD
+263 LLLGREHHNVCVVGD

-330 VERKPKELWTDVG
+330 VERKPKELWTEVG

-357 EEARFVVSELQRL
+357 EEARFVVAELKRL

-375 VNWREIAVFYRTNA
+375 VNWRETAVFYRTNA

-420 DAVAYLRC
+420 DAIAYLRC
-428 VLNPADEVS
+428 VANPADEIS

-446 RGVGDTSVDKVAA
+446 RGVGDTSLDKVAA
-459 LAAQQSI
+459 LAAQQSL

-480 GGAALRGINEFISL
+480 GGAALRGINDFITL
-494 IDSLETEVEHGPA
+494 VDSLAGEVEQGPA

-518 YLAELRNEDTHEAEG
+518 YLAELRNEDTIESQG
-533 RIENLEELIGAAEEF
+533 RVENLEELIGAAEEF
-548 PDANDFLEKVSLVS
+548 PDTNDFLEKVSLVS
-562 DTDEIAG
+562 DTDDIAG

-574 MMTLHSAKGLEFPTV
+574 MMTLHSAKGLEFPNV

-598 FPHNRSLLEPAAL
+598 FPHSRSLLESAAL

-626 RRLFVSHAWS
+626 RRLYVSHAWS

-647 PSRFLDEIPLELLD
+647 PSRFLDEIPLDLLD

-680 SDWARTPVPD
+680 TDWSRTPVPD
-690 FRGGSSRGTARGS
+690 FRGGSSRGTSRAGS

-716 AAREP
+716 PAREP
-721 RTEHAFAI
+721 RTEHTFSI

-740 GVIINIEGA
+740 GVIINVEGT

-758 FVERGT
+758 FVDRGT

>member
-1 VERRASA
+1 M
-8 RASLVADSHSVASSG
+8 
-23 PGEVTDE
+23 TDD

-48 EYSGGPLLIVAGAG
+48 EYVGGPLLIVAGAG

-70 HRVAQLIANG
+70 HRVAHLIASG

-95 AGEMRS
+95 ADEMRA

-108 DVADRMWVSTFH
+108 EVADRMWVSTFH
-120 SACVRILR
+120 AACVRILR

-136 NKNFTIYDSSDS
+136 TKNFTIYDSSDS
-148 LRLVGQIIRDLNL
+148 QRLIGQIIRDLNL

-181 LVEPAGATDTAFGPY
+181 LVDAGGANDTAFGPF
-196 DTKYAEIYTEYQ
+196 DKKYAEIYSEYQ
-208 HRLRRAEAMDFD
+208 HRLHRAGAMDFD

-226 VLLFRRNP
+226 VMLFRRNP
-234 ETLAAFQDRFKHVLV
+234 DALAAFQDRFKHVLV

-263 LLLGRLHHNVCVVGD
+263 LLLGREHHNVCVVGD

-330 VERKPKELWTDVG
+330 VERKPKELWTEVG

-357 EEARFVVSELQRL
+357 EEARFVIAELKRL

-375 VNWREIAVFYRTNA
+375 VNWRETAVFYRTNA

-420 DAVAYLRC
+420 DAIAYLRC
-428 VLNPADEVS
+428 VANPADEIS

-446 RGVGDTSVDKVAA
+446 RGVGDTSLDKVAA
-459 LAAQQSI
+459 LAAQQSL

-480 GGAALRGINEFISL
+480 GGAALRGINDFITL
-494 IDSLETEVEHGPA
+494 VDSLAGEVEQGPA

-518 YLAELRNEDTHEAEG
+518 YLAELRNEDTIESQG
-533 RIENLEELIGAAEEF
+533 RVENLEELIGAAEEF
-548 PDANDFLEKVSLVS
+548 PDTNDFLEKVSLVS
-562 DTDEIAG
+562 DTDDIAG

-574 MMTLHSAKGLEFPTV
+574 MMTLHSAKGLEFPNV

-598 FPHNRSLLEPAAL
+598 FPHSRSLLESAAL

-626 RRLFVSHAWS
+626 RRLYVSHAWS

-647 PSRFLDEIPLELLD
+647 PSRFLDEIPLDLLD

-680 SDWARTPVPD
+680 TDWSRTPVPD
-690 FRGGSSRGTARGS
+690 FRGGASRGTSRGGS

-716 AAREP
+716 PAREP
-721 RTEHAFAI
+721 RTEHTFSI

-740 GVIINIEGA
+740 GVIINVEGT

-758 FVERGT
+758 FVDRGT

>member
-1 VERRASA
+1 M
-8 RASLVADSHSVASSG
+8 
-23 PGEVTDE
+23 TDD
-30 RRVTLD
+30 RRVALD

-48 EYSGGPLLIVAGAG
+48 EYLGGPLLIVAGAG

-70 HRVAQLIANG
+70 HRVAHLIASG

-95 AGEMRS
+95 ADEMRA
-101 RVKSLVG
+101 RVRSLVG
-108 DVADRMWVSTFH
+108 EVADRMWVSTFH
-120 SACVRILR
+120 AACVRILR

-136 NKNFTIYDSSDS
+136 NKNFTIYDSADS

-181 LVEPAGATDTAFGPY
+181 LVDAGGANDTAFGPF
-196 DTKYAEIYTEYQ
+196 DKKYAEIYSEYQ
-208 HRLRRAEAMDFD
+208 HRLHRAGAMDFD

-226 VLLFRRNP
+226 VMLFRRNP
-234 ETLAAFQDRFKHVLV
+234 DVLAAFQDRFKHVLV

-263 LLLGRLHHNVCVVGD
+263 LLLGREHHNVCVVGD

-330 VERKPKELWTDVG
+330 VERKPKELWTEVG

-357 EEARFVVSELQRL
+357 EEARFVVSELKRL

-375 VNWREIAVFYRTNA
+375 VNWREMAVFYRTNA

-420 DAVAYLRC
+420 DAIAYLRC
-428 VLNPADEVS
+428 VANPADEIS

-446 RGVGDTSVDKVAA
+446 RGVGDTSLDKVAA
-459 LAAQQSI
+459 LAAEQRL

-480 GGAALRGINEFISL
+480 GGAALRGINDFITL
-494 IDSLETEVEHGPA
+494 VDSLVGEVEQGPA

-518 YLAELRNEDTHEAEG
+518 YLAELRNEDTIESQG
-533 RIENLEELIGAAEEF
+533 RVENLEELIGAAEEF
-548 PDANDFLEKVSLVS
+548 PDTNDFLEKVSLVS
-562 DTDEIAG
+562 DTDDIAG

-598 FPHNRSLLEPAAL
+598 FPHSRSLLESAAL

-626 RRLFVSHAWS
+626 RRLYVSHAWS

-647 PSRFLDEIPLELLD
+647 PSRFLDEIPLDLLD
-661 RRGSVDTGAD
+661 RRGSVETGAD

-680 SDWARTPVPD
+680 TDWSRAPVPD
-690 FRGGSSRGTARGS
+690 FRSSSSRSSSRGSS

-716 AAREP
+716 PAREP
-721 RTEHAFAI
+721 RTEHAFSI

-740 GVIINIEGA
+740 GVIINLEGS

-758 FVERGT
+758 FVDRGT

>member
-1 VERRASA
+1 MERRASA
-8 RASLVADSHSVASSG
+8 RAALVADSHPVARSG
-23 PGEVTDE
+23 TGEVTDE

-48 EYSGGPLLIVAGAG
+48 EYLGGPLLIVAGAG

-70 HRVAQLIANG
+70 HRVAHLIASG

-95 AGEMRS
+95 ADEMRA
-101 RVKSLVG
+101 RVRSLVG
-108 DVADRMWVSTFH
+108 EVADRMWVSTFH
-120 SACVRILR
+120 AACVRILR

-136 NKNFTIYDSSDS
+136 NKNFTIYDSADS

-181 LVEPAGATDTAFGPY
+181 LVDAGGANDTAFGPF
-196 DTKYAEIYTEYQ
+196 DKKYAEIYSEYQ
-208 HRLRRAEAMDFD
+208 HRLHRAGAMDFD

-226 VLLFRRNP
+226 VMLLRRNP
-234 ETLAAFQDRFKHVLV
+234 DVLAGFQDRFKHVLV

-263 LLLGRLHHNVCVVGD
+263 LLLGREHHNVCVVGD

-330 VERKPKELWTDVG
+330 VERKPKELWTEVG

-357 EEARFVVSELQRL
+357 EEARFVVSELKRL

-375 VNWREIAVFYRTNA
+375 VNWREMAVFYRTNA

-420 DAVAYLRC
+420 DAIAYLRC
-428 VLNPADEVS
+428 VANPADEIS

-446 RGVGDTSVDKVAA
+446 RGVGDTSLDKVSA
-459 LAAQQSI
+459 LAAEQSL

-480 GGAALRGINEFISL
+480 SGAALRGINDFVTL
-494 IDSLETEVEHGPA
+494 VDSLVGEVEQGPA

-518 YLAELRNEDTHEAEG
+518 YFAELRNEDTIESQG
-533 RIENLEELIGAAEEF
+533 RVENLEELIGAAEEF
-548 PDANDFLEKVSLVS
+548 PDTNDFLEKVSLVS
-562 DTDEIAG
+562 DTDDIAG

-598 FPHNRSLLEPAAL
+598 FPHSRSLLESAAL

-626 RRLFVSHAWS
+626 RRLYVSHAWS

-647 PSRFLDEIPLELLD
+647 PSRFLDEIPLDLLD

-680 SDWARTPVPD
+680 TDWSRAPVPD
-690 FRGGSSRGTARGS
+690 FRSSSSRGGS

-721 RTEHAFAI
+721 RTEHMFSI

-740 GVIINIEGA
+740 GVIINLEGS

-758 FVERGT
+758 FVDRGT

>member
-1 VERRASA
+1 M
-8 RASLVADSHSVASSG
+8 
-23 PGEVTDE
+23 TDD

-48 EYSGGPLLIVAGAG
+48 EYNGGPLLIVAGAG

-70 HRVAQLIANG
+70 HRVAHLIATG

-95 AGEMRS
+95 AEEMRA
-101 RVKSLVG
+101 RVRSLVG
-108 DVADRMWVSTFH
+108 EVANKMWVSTFH
-120 SACVRILR
+120 AACVRILR
-128 MTADKIGY
+128 ATADRLGY
-136 NKNFTIYDSSDS
+136 PKSFTIYDSADS
-148 LRLVGQIIRDLNL
+148 QRLVGQIIRDLNL
-161 DPKRFPAK
+161 DPKRFPAR

-181 LVEPAGATDTAFGPY
+181 LVNPAGATDSAFGPFE
-196 DTKYAEIYTEYQ
+196 TKYAEIYNEYQ
-208 HRLRRAEAMDFD
+208 HRLMKAGAMDFD

-226 VLLFRRNP
+226 VRLFR
-234 ETLAAFQDRFKHVLV
+234 EHADVLAGYQERFKHVLV
-249 DEYQDTNLAQNEIV
+249 DEFQDTNLAQNEIV
-263 LLLGRLHHNVCVVGD
+263 LLLGREHHNVCVVGD

-330 VERKPKELWTDVG
+330 VERKPKELWTEVG

-357 EEARFVVSELQRL
+357 EEARFVVAELKRL

-375 VNWREIAVFYRTNA
+375 INWREMAIFYRTNA
-389 QSRVI
+389 QSRVV
-394 EEFLIDA
+394 EEFLIDG

-420 DAVAYLRC
+420 DAIAYLRC
-428 VLNPADEVS
+428 VMNPADEVS
-437 IRRVINVPR
+437 IRRIINVPR
-446 RGVGDTSVDKVAA
+446 RGVGDTSLDKVSA
-459 LAAQQSI
+459 LAAEQNI
-466 GLSVALRRAAQAGV
+466 GLAVALRRAASAGV
-480 GGAALRGINEFISL
+480 GGAALRGINEFITL
-494 IDSLETEVEHGPA
+494 IDALEADRDHGPA
-507 HLLRELLERSG
+507 HLLRELLQRSG
-518 YLAELRNEDTHEAEG
+518 YLTELRNEDTHEAQG
-533 RIENLEELIGAAEEF
+533 RIENLDELVGAAEEF

-562 DTDEIAG
+562 DTDDIAG

-589 FIIGMEEGV
+589 FIIGLEEGI
-598 FPHNRSLLEPAAL
+598 FPHSRTLLDSTQL

-626 RRLFVSHAWS
+626 QRLYLSHAWS

-647 PSRFLDEIPLELLD
+647 PSRFLDEIPAELLD
-661 RRGSVDTGAD
+661 RKGSVDTGAD
-671 EGRGHLRER
+671 EGRGQMRG
-680 SDWARTPVPD
+680 DWKQTPVPD
-690 FRGGSSRGTARGS
+690 FRRKSGG
-703 RSVTSAASDALRP
+703 VTSRASEALRP
-716 AAREP
+716 VAREP
-721 RTEHAFAI
+721 KLSHNFAI

-740 GVIINIEGA
+740 GVIIDLDGV
-749 GEKAEAEVR
+749 GEKAEATVR
-758 FVERGT
+758 FVDRGT
-764 KRLALAWAPLTK
+764 KVLALAWAPLTK

>member
-1 VERRASA
+1 M
-8 RASLVADSHSVASSG
+8 
-23 PGEVTDE
+23 TDD

-48 EYSGGPLLIVAGAG
+48 EYVGGPLLIVAGAG

-70 HRVAQLIANG
+70 HRVAHLIASG

-95 AGEMRS
+95 ADEMRA

-108 DVADRMWVSTFH
+108 EVADRMWVSTFH
-120 SACVRILR
+120 AACVRILR

-136 NKNFTIYDSSDS
+136 TKNFTIYDSSDS
-148 LRLVGQIIRDLNL
+148 QRLIGQIIRDLNL

-181 LVEPAGATDTAFGPY
+181 LVDAGGANDTAFGPF
-196 DTKYAEIYTEYQ
+196 DKKYAEIYSEYQ
-208 HRLRRAEAMDFD
+208 HRLHRAGAMDFD

-226 VLLFRRNP
+226 VMLFRRNP
-234 ETLAAFQDRFKHVLV
+234 DALAAFQDRFKHVLV

-263 LLLGRLHHNVCVVGD
+263 LLLGREHHNVCVVGD

-330 VERKPKELWTDVG
+330 VERKPKELWTEVG

-357 EEARFVVSELQRL
+357 EEARFVIAELKRL

-375 VNWREIAVFYRTNA
+375 VNWRETAVFYRTNA

-406 VIGGTKFYDRKEVK
+406 VIGGTKSYDRKEVK
-420 DAVAYLRC
+420 DAIAYLRC
-428 VLNPADEVS
+428 VANPADEIS

-446 RGVGDTSVDKVAA
+446 RGVGDTSLDKVAA
-459 LAAQQSI
+459 LAAQQSL

-480 GGAALRGINEFISL
+480 GGAALRGINDFITL
-494 IDSLETEVEHGPA
+494 IDSLAGEVEQGPA

-518 YLAELRNEDTHEAEG
+518 YLAELRNEDTIESQG
-533 RIENLEELIGAAEEF
+533 RVENLEELIGAAEEF
-548 PDANDFLEKVSLVS
+548 PDTNDFLEKVSLVS
-562 DTDEIAG
+562 DTDDIAG

-574 MMTLHSAKGLEFPTV
+574 MMTLHSAKGLEFPNV

-598 FPHNRSLLEPAAL
+598 FPHSRSLLESAAL

-626 RRLFVSHAWS
+626 RRLYVSHAWS

-647 PSRFLDEIPLELLD
+647 PSRFLDEIPLDLLD

-680 SDWARTPVPD
+680 TDWSRTPVPD
-690 FRGGSSRGTARGS
+690 FRGGSSRGTSRAGS

-716 AAREP
+716 PAREP
-721 RTEHAFAI
+721 RTEHTFSI

-740 GVIINIEGA
+740 GVIINVEGT

-758 FVERGT
+758 FVDRGT

>member
-1 VERRASA
+1 M
-8 RASLVADSHSVASSG
+8 
-23 PGEVTDE
+23 TDD
-30 RRVTLD
+30 RRVALD

-48 EYSGGPLLIVAGAG
+48 EYTGGPLLIVAGAG

-70 HRVAQLIANG
+70 HRVAHLIASG

-95 AGEMRS
+95 ADEMRA
-101 RVKSLVG
+101 RVRSLVG
-108 DVADRMWVSTFH
+108 EVADRMWVSTFH
-120 SACVRILR
+120 AACVRILR

-136 NKNFTIYDSSDS
+136 TKNFTIYDSADS
-148 LRLVGQIIRDLNL
+148 LRLIGQIIRDLNL

-181 LVEPAGATDTAFGPY
+181 IVDAGGANDSAFGPV
-196 DTKYAEIYTEYQ
+196 DKKYAEIYTEYQ
-208 HRLRRAEAMDFD
+208 HRLNRSGAMDFD

-226 VLLFRRNP
+226 VILLRRNP
-234 ETLAAFQDRFKHVLV
+234 DVLAAFQDRFKHVLV

-263 LLLGRLHHNVCVVGD
+263 LLLGREHHNVCVVGD

-320 DAANAVISNN
+320 DAANAVISHNI
-330 VERKPKELWTDVG
+330 ERKPKELWTEVG

-357 EEARFVVSELQRL
+357 EEARFVVSELKRL

-375 VNWREIAVFYRTNA
+375 VNWREMAVFYRTNA

-420 DAVAYLRC
+420 DAIAYLRC
-428 VLNPADEVS
+428 VANPADEVS

-446 RGVGDTSVDKVAA
+446 RGVGDTSLDKVAA
-459 LAAQQSI
+459 LAAQQSL

-480 GGAALRGINEFISL
+480 GGAALRGINDFISL
-494 IDSLETEVEHGPA
+494 IDSLVGEIEQGPA

-518 YLAELRNEDTHEAEG
+518 YLTELRNEDTIEAEG

-548 PDANDFLEKVSLVS
+548 PDTNDFLEKVSLVS
-562 DTDEIAG
+562 DTDDIAG

-598 FPHNRSLLEPAAL
+598 FPHSRSLLESAAL

-626 RRLFVSHAWS
+626 RRLYLSHAWS

-647 PSRFLDEIPLELLD
+647 PSRFLDEIPLDLLD

-680 SDWARTPVPD
+680 TDWSRTPVPD
-690 FRGGSSRGTARGS
+690 FRGGTSRGGSRSGS

-716 AAREP
+716 PSREP
-721 RTEHAFAI
+721 RSEHSFSI

-740 GVIINIEGA
+740 GVIINLEGV

>member
-1 VERRASA
+1 M
-8 RASLVADSHSVASSG
+8 
-23 PGEVTDE
+23 TDD
-30 RRVTLD
+30 RRVALD

-48 EYSGGPLLIVAGAG
+48 EYLGGPLLIVAGAG

-70 HRVAQLIANG
+70 HRVAHLIASG

-95 AGEMRS
+95 ADEMRA
-101 RVKSLVG
+101 RVRSLVG
-108 DVADRMWVSTFH
+108 EVADRMWVSTFH
-120 SACVRILR
+120 AACVRILR

-136 NKNFTIYDSSDS
+136 NKNFTIYDSADS

-181 LVEPAGATDTAFGPY
+181 LVDAGGANDTAFGPF
-196 DTKYAEIYTEYQ
+196 DKKYAEIYSEYQ
-208 HRLRRAEAMDFD
+208 HRLHRAGAMDFD

-226 VLLFRRNP
+226 VMLFRRNP
-234 ETLAAFQDRFKHVLV
+234 DVLAAFQDRFRHVLV

-263 LLLGRLHHNVCVVGD
+263 LLLGREHHNVCVVGD

-330 VERKPKELWTDVG
+330 VERKPKELWTEVG

-357 EEARFVVSELQRL
+357 EEARFVVSELKRL

-375 VNWREIAVFYRTNA
+375 VNWREMAVFYRTNA

-420 DAVAYLRC
+420 DAIAYLRC
-428 VLNPADEVS
+428 VANPADEIS

-446 RGVGDTSVDKVAA
+446 RGVGDTSLDKVAA
-459 LAAQQSI
+459 LATEQRL
-466 GLSVALRRAAQAGV
+466 GLSVALRRAGQAGV
-480 GGAALRGINEFISL
+480 GGAALRGINDFITL
-494 IDSLETEVEHGPA
+494 IDSLVGEVEQGPA

-518 YLAELRNEDTHEAEG
+518 YLAELRNEDTIESQG
-533 RIENLEELIGAAEEF
+533 RVENLEELIGAAEEF
-548 PDANDFLEKVSLVS
+548 PDTNDFLEKVSLVS

-569 DDKVM
+569 DNKVM

-598 FPHNRSLLEPAAL
+598 FPHSRSLLESAAL

-626 RRLFVSHAWS
+626 RRLYVSHAWS

-647 PSRFLDEIPLELLD
+647 PSRFLDEIPLDLLD
-661 RRGSVDTGAD
+661 RRGSVDMGAD

-680 SDWARTPVPD
+680 TDWSRAPVPD
-690 FRGGSSRGTARGS
+690 FRSSSSRSSSRGS
-703 RSVTSAASDALRP
+703 SQSVTSAASDALRP
-716 AAREP
+716 PAREP
-721 RTEHAFAI
+721 RTEHAFSI

-740 GVIINIEGA
+740 GVIINLEGS

-758 FVERGT
+758 FVDRGT

>member
-1 VERRASA
+1 M
-8 RASLVADSHSVASSG
+8 
-23 PGEVTDE
+23 TDD

-48 EYSGGPLLIVAGAG
+48 EYVGGPLLIVAGAG

-70 HRVAQLIANG
+70 HRVAHLIASG

-95 AGEMRS
+95 ADEMRA

-108 DVADRMWVSTFH
+108 EVADRMWVSTFH
-120 SACVRILR
+120 AACVRILR

-136 NKNFTIYDSSDS
+136 TKNFTIYDSSDS
-148 LRLVGQIIRDLNL
+148 QRLIGQIIRDLNL

-181 LVEPAGATDTAFGPY
+181 LVDAGGANDTAFGPF
-196 DTKYAEIYTEYQ
+196 DKKYAEIYSEYQ
-208 HRLRRAEAMDFD
+208 HRLHRAGAMDFD

-226 VLLFRRNP
+226 VMLFRRNP
-234 ETLAAFQDRFKHVLV
+234 DALAAFQDRFKHVLV

-263 LLLGRLHHNVCVVGD
+263 LLLGREHHNVCVVGD

-330 VERKPKELWTDVG
+330 VERKPKELWTEVG

-357 EEARFVVSELQRL
+357 EEARFVVAELKRL

-375 VNWREIAVFYRTNA
+375 VNWRETAVFYRTNA

-420 DAVAYLRC
+420 DAIAYLRC
-428 VLNPADEVS
+428 VANPADEIS

-446 RGVGDTSVDKVAA
+446 RGVGDTSLDKVAA
-459 LAAQQSI
+459 LAAQQSL

-480 GGAALRGINEFISL
+480 GGAALRGINDFITL
-494 IDSLETEVEHGPA
+494 VDSLAGEVEQGPA

-518 YLAELRNEDTHEAEG
+518 YLAELRNEDTIESQG
-533 RIENLEELIGAAEEF
+533 RVENLEELIGAAEEF
-548 PDANDFLEKVSLVS
+548 PDTNDFLEKVSLVS
-562 DTDEIAG
+562 DTDDIAG

-574 MMTLHSAKGLEFPTV
+574 MMTLHSAKGLEFPNV

-598 FPHNRSLLEPAAL
+598 FPHSRSLLESAAL

-626 RRLFVSHAWS
+626 RRLYVSHAWS

-647 PSRFLDEIPLELLD
+647 PSRFLDEIPLDLLD

-680 SDWARTPVPD
+680 TDWSRTPVPD
-690 FRGGSSRGTARGS
+690 FRGGSSRGTSRAGS

-716 AAREP
+716 PAREP
-721 RTEHAFAI
+721 RTEHTFSI

-740 GVIINIEGA
+740 GVIINVEGT

>member
-1 VERRASA
+1 M
-8 RASLVADSHSVASSG
+8 
-23 PGEVTDE
+23 TDD

-48 EYSGGPLLIVAGAG
+48 EYVGGPLLIVAGAG

-70 HRVAQLIANG
+70 HRVAHLIASG

-95 AGEMRS
+95 ADEMRA

-108 DVADRMWVSTFH
+108 EVADRMWVSTFH
-120 SACVRILR
+120 AACVRILR

-136 NKNFTIYDSSDS
+136 TKNFTIYDSSDS
-148 LRLVGQIIRDLNL
+148 QRLIGQIIRDLNL

-181 LVEPAGATDTAFGPY
+181 LVDAGGANDTAFGPF
-196 DTKYAEIYTEYQ
+196 DKKYAEIYSEYQ
-208 HRLRRAEAMDFD
+208 HRLHRAGAMDFD

-226 VLLFRRNP
+226 VMLFRRNP
-234 ETLAAFQDRFKHVLV
+234 DALAAFQDRFKHVLV

-263 LLLGRLHHNVCVVGD
+263 LLLGREHHNVCVVGD

-330 VERKPKELWTDVG
+330 VERKPKELWTEVG

-357 EEARFVVSELQRL
+357 EEARFVIAELKRL

-375 VNWREIAVFYRTNA
+375 VNWRETAVFYRTNA

-420 DAVAYLRC
+420 DAIAYLRC
-428 VLNPADEVS
+428 VANPADEIS

-446 RGVGDTSVDKVAA
+446 RGVGDTSLDKVAA
-459 LAAQQSI
+459 LAAQQSL

-480 GGAALRGINEFISL
+480 GGAALRGINDFITL
-494 IDSLETEVEHGPA
+494 IDSLAGEVEQGPA

-518 YLAELRNEDTHEAEG
+518 YLAELRNEDTIESQG
-533 RIENLEELIGAAEEF
+533 RVENLEELIGAAEEF
-548 PDANDFLEKVSLVS
+548 PDTNDFLEKVSLVS
-562 DTDEIAG
+562 DTDDIAG

-574 MMTLHSAKGLEFPTV
+574 MMTLHSAKGLEFPNV

-598 FPHNRSLLEPAAL
+598 FPHSRSLLESAAL

-626 RRLFVSHAWS
+626 RRLYVSHAWS

-647 PSRFLDEIPLELLD
+647 PSRFLDEIPLDLLD

-680 SDWARTPVPD
+680 TDWSRTPVPD
-690 FRGGSSRGTARGS
+690 FRGGSSRGTSRAGS

-716 AAREP
+716 PAREP
-721 RTEHAFAI
+721 RTEHTFSI

-740 GVIINIEGA
+740 GVIINVEGT

-758 FVERGT
+758 FVDRGT

>member
-1 VERRASA
+1 M
-8 RASLVADSHSVASSG
+8 
-23 PGEVTDE
+23 TDD

-48 EYSGGPLLIVAGAG
+48 EYNGGPLLIVAGAG

-70 HRVAQLIANG
+70 HRVAHLIATG

-95 AGEMRS
+95 AEEMRA
-101 RVKSLVG
+101 RVRALVG
-108 DVADRMWVSTFH
+108 EVADRMWVSTFH

-128 MTADKIGY
+128 ATADRLGY
-136 NKNFTIYDSSDS
+136 PKSFTIYDSADS
-148 LRLVGQIIRDLNL
+148 QRLVSQIIRDLNL

-181 LVEPAGATDTAFGPY
+181 LVNPAGATDTAFGPFE
-196 DTKYAEIYTEYQ
+196 TKYAEIYTEYQ
-208 HRLRRAEAMDFD
+208 YRLMKAGAMDFD

-226 VLLFRRNP
+226 VKLFREHP
-234 ETLAAFQDRFKHVLV
+234 DVLAGYQERFKHVLV

-263 LLLGRLHHNVCVVGD
+263 LLIGRQHHNVCVVGD

-330 VERKPKELWTDVG
+330 VERKPKELWTEVG

-375 VNWREIAVFYRTNA
+375 VNWREMAVFYRTNA

-394 EEFLIDA
+394 EEFLIDG

-420 DAVAYLRC
+420 DAIGYLRC
-428 VLNPADEVS
+428 VMNPADEIS
-437 IRRVINVPR
+437 IRRVINMPR
-446 RGVGDTSVDKVAA
+446 RGVGDTSLDKVAA
-459 LAAQQSI
+459 LAAEQSI
-466 GLSVALRRAAQAGV
+466 GLSVALRRAAAAGV
-480 GGAALRGINEFISL
+480 GGAALRGINEFVTL
-494 IDSLETEVEHGPA
+494 IDSLEAERDHGPA

-562 DTDEIAG
+562 DTDDIAG

-574 MMTLHSAKGLEFPTV
+574 MMTLHSAKGLEFPSV
-589 FIIGMEEGV
+589 FIIGLEEGI
-598 FPHNRSLLEPAAL
+598 FPHSRTLLDSTQL

-626 RRLFVSHAWS
+626 RRLYLSHAWS
-636 RSLHGSRQYNP
+636 RNLHGSRQYNP
-647 PSRFLDEIPLELLD
+647 PSRFLDEIPGELLD
-661 RRGSVDTGAD
+661 RKGSVDTGAD
-671 EGRGHLRER
+671 EGRGQLRG
-680 SDWARTPVPD
+680 DWQQTPVPD
-690 FRGGSSRGTARGS
+690 FRRKGGG
-703 RSVTSAASDALRP
+703 VTSRASEALRP
-716 AAREP
+716 VVREP
-721 RTEHAFAI
+721 KVSHNFAI

-740 GVIINIEGA
+740 GVIIDLVGA
-749 GEKAEAEVR
+749 GEKAEATVR
-758 FVERGT
+758 FVDRGT
-764 KRLALAWAPLTK
+764 KVLALAWAPLTK

>member
-1 VERRASA
+1 
-8 RASLVADSHSVASSG
+8 
-23 PGEVTDE
+23 VTDE

-181 LVEPAGATDTAFGPY
+181 LVEPAGATHTAFGPY

-394 EEFLIDA
+394 EEFLIDS

-437 IRRVINVPR
+437 IRRVINVLR
-446 RGVGDTSVDKVAA
+446 RGVGDTSLDKVAA

-494 IDSLETEVEHGPA
+494 IDSLEAEVEHGPA

-647 PSRFLDEIPLELLD
+647 PSRFLDEIPLDLLD

-690 FRGGSSRGTARGS
+690 FRGGSSRGDSRGS

-721 RTEHAFAI
+721 RIEHAFAI

-740 GVIINIEGA
+740 GVIINIEGT

>member
-1 VERRASA
+1 M
-8 RASLVADSHSVASSG
+8 
-23 PGEVTDE
+23 TDE

-48 EYSGGPLLIVAGAG
+48 EYLGGPLLIVAGAG

-70 HRVAQLIANG
+70 HRVAHLIASG

-95 AGEMRS
+95 ADEMRA
-101 RVKSLVG
+101 RVRSLVG
-108 DVADRMWVSTFH
+108 EVADRMWVSTFH
-120 SACVRILR
+120 AACVRILR

-136 NKNFTIYDSSDS
+136 NKNFTIYDSADS

-181 LVEPAGATDTAFGPY
+181 LVDAGGANDTAFGPF
-196 DTKYAEIYTEYQ
+196 DKKYAEIYSEYQ
-208 HRLRRAEAMDFD
+208 HRLHRAGAMDFD

-226 VLLFRRNP
+226 VMLLRRNP
-234 ETLAAFQDRFKHVLV
+234 DVLAGFQDRFKHVLV

-263 LLLGRLHHNVCVVGD
+263 LLLGREHHNVCVVGD

-330 VERKPKELWTDVG
+330 VERKPKELWTEVG

-357 EEARFVVSELQRL
+357 EEARFVVSELKRL

-375 VNWREIAVFYRTNA
+375 VNWREMAVFYRTNA

-420 DAVAYLRC
+420 DAIAYLRC
-428 VLNPADEVS
+428 VANPADEIS

-446 RGVGDTSVDKVAA
+446 RGVGDTSLDKVSA
-459 LAAQQSI
+459 LAAEQSL

-480 GGAALRGINEFISL
+480 SGAALRGINDFVTL
-494 IDSLETEVEHGPA
+494 VDSLVGEVEQGPA

-518 YLAELRNEDTHEAEG
+518 YFAELRNEDTIESQG
-533 RIENLEELIGAAEEF
+533 RVENLEELIGAAEEF
-548 PDANDFLEKVSLVS
+548 PDTNDFLEKVSLVS
-562 DTDEIAG
+562 DTDDIAG

-574 MMTLHSAKGLEFPTV
+574 MMTLHSAKGLEFPIV

-598 FPHNRSLLEPAAL
+598 FPHSRSLLESAAL

-626 RRLFVSHAWS
+626 RRLYVSHAWS

-647 PSRFLDEIPLELLD
+647 PSRFLDEIPLDLLD

-680 SDWARTPVPD
+680 TDWSRAPVPD
-690 FRGGSSRGTARGS
+690 FRSSASRGGS

-721 RTEHAFAI
+721 RTEHMFSI

-740 GVIINIEGA
+740 GVIINLEGS

-758 FVERGT
+758 FVDRGT

>member
-1 VERRASA
+1 MERRASA
-8 RASLVADSHSVASSG
+8 RATVVADSRSVASCDS
-23 PGEVTDE
+23 GEVTDE

-226 VLLFRRNP
+226 VMLFRRNP
-234 ETLAAFQDRFKHVLV
+234 DTLAAFQDRFKHVLV

-446 RGVGDTSVDKVAA
+446 RGVGDTSLDKVAA
-459 LAAQQSI
+459 
-466 GLSVALRRAAQAGV
+466 
-480 GGAALRGINEFISL
+480 
-494 IDSLETEVEHGPA
+494 
-507 HLLRELLERSG
+507 
-518 YLAELRNEDTHEAEG
+518 LAELRNEDTHEAAG

-721 RTEHAFAI
+721 RIEHTFAI

-740 GVIINIEGA
+740 GVIINIEGT

>member
-1 VERRASA
+1 M
-8 RASLVADSHSVASSG
+8 
-23 PGEVTDE
+23 TDD

-48 EYSGGPLLIVAGAG
+48 EYVGGPLLIVAGAG

-70 HRVAQLIANG
+70 HRVAHLIASG

-95 AGEMRS
+95 ADEMRA

-108 DVADRMWVSTFH
+108 EVADRMWVSTFH
-120 SACVRILR
+120 AACVRILR

-136 NKNFTIYDSSDS
+136 TKNFTIYDSSDS
-148 LRLVGQIIRDLNL
+148 QRLIGQIIRDLNL

-181 LVEPAGATDTAFGPY
+181 LVDAGGANDTAFGPF
-196 DTKYAEIYTEYQ
+196 DKKYAEIYSEYQ
-208 HRLRRAEAMDFD
+208 HRLHRAGAMDFD

-226 VLLFRRNP
+226 VMLFRRNP
-234 ETLAAFQDRFKHVLV
+234 DALAAFQDRFKHVLV

-263 LLLGRLHHNVCVVGD
+263 LLLGREHHNVCVVGD

-330 VERKPKELWTDVG
+330 VERKPKELWTEVG

-357 EEARFVVSELQRL
+357 EEARFVIAELKRL

-375 VNWREIAVFYRTNA
+375 VNWRETAVFYRTNA

-420 DAVAYLRC
+420 DAIAYLRC
-428 VLNPADEVS
+428 VANPADEIS

-446 RGVGDTSVDKVAA
+446 RGVGDTSLDKVAA
-459 LAAQQSI
+459 LAAQQSL

-480 GGAALRGINEFISL
+480 GGAALRGINDFITL
-494 IDSLETEVEHGPA
+494 IDSLAGEVEQGPA

-518 YLAELRNEDTHEAEG
+518 YLAELRNEDTIESQG
-533 RIENLEELIGAAEEF
+533 RVENLEELIGAAEEF
-548 PDANDFLEKVSLVS
+548 PDTNDFLEKVSLVS
-562 DTDEIAG
+562 DTDDIAG

-574 MMTLHSAKGLEFPTV
+574 MMTLHSAKGLEFPNV

-598 FPHNRSLLEPAAL
+598 FPHSRSLLESAAL

-626 RRLFVSHAWS
+626 RRLYVSHAWS

-647 PSRFLDEIPLELLD
+647 PSRFLDEIPLDLLD

-680 SDWARTPVPD
+680 TDWSRTPVPD
-690 FRGGSSRGTARGS
+690 FRGGSSRGTSRGGS

-716 AAREP
+716 PAREP
-721 RTEHAFAI
+721 RTEHTFSI

-740 GVIINIEGA
+740 GVIINVEGT

-758 FVERGT
+758 FVDRGT
-764 KRLALAWAPLTK
+764 KRLAFAWAPLTK

>member
-1 VERRASA
+1 M
-8 RASLVADSHSVASSG
+8 
-23 PGEVTDE
+23 TDD

-48 EYSGGPLLIVAGAG
+48 EYVGGPLLIVAGAG

-70 HRVAQLIANG
+70 HRVAHLIASG

-95 AGEMRS
+95 ADEMRA

-108 DVADRMWVSTFH
+108 EVADRMWVSTFH
-120 SACVRILR
+120 AACVRILR

-136 NKNFTIYDSSDS
+136 TKNFTIYDSSDS
-148 LRLVGQIIRDLNL
+148 QRLIGQIIRDLNL

-181 LVEPAGATDTAFGPY
+181 LVDAGGANDTAFGPF
-196 DTKYAEIYTEYQ
+196 DKKYAEIYSEYQ
-208 HRLRRAEAMDFD
+208 HRLHRAGAMDFD

-226 VLLFRRNP
+226 VMLFRRNP
-234 ETLAAFQDRFKHVLV
+234 DALAAFQDRFKHVLV

-263 LLLGRLHHNVCVVGD
+263 LLLGREHHNVCVVGD

-330 VERKPKELWTDVG
+330 VERKPKELWTEVG

-357 EEARFVVSELQRL
+357 EEARFVIAELKRL

-375 VNWREIAVFYRTNA
+375 VNWRETAVFYRTNA

-420 DAVAYLRC
+420 DAIAYLRC
-428 VLNPADEVS
+428 VANPADEIS

-446 RGVGDTSVDKVAA
+446 RGVGDTSLDKVAA
-459 LAAQQSI
+459 LAAQQSL

-480 GGAALRGINEFISL
+480 GGAALRGINDFITL
-494 IDSLETEVEHGPA
+494 IDSLAGEVEQGPA

-518 YLAELRNEDTHEAEG
+518 YLAELRNEDTIESQG
-533 RIENLEELIGAAEEF
+533 RVENLEELIGAAEEF
-548 PDANDFLEKVSLVS
+548 PDTNDFLEKVSLVS
-562 DTDEIAG
+562 DTDDIAG

-574 MMTLHSAKGLEFPTV
+574 MMTLHSAKGLEFPNV

-598 FPHNRSLLEPAAL
+598 FPHSRSLLESAAL

-626 RRLFVSHAWS
+626 RRLYVSHAWS

-647 PSRFLDEIPLELLD
+647 PSRFLDEIPLDLLD

-680 SDWARTPVPD
+680 TDWSRTPVPD
-690 FRGGSSRGTARGS
+690 FRGGSSRGTSRAGS

-716 AAREP
+716 PAREP
-721 RTEHAFAI
+721 RTEHTFSI

-734 HPVFGE
+734 HPVFGG
-740 GVIINIEGA
+740 GVIINVEGT

-758 FVERGT
+758 FVDRGT